1 MAVKDAL
8 VEDHKQKNNKP
19 SRVHSHYLWT
29 FFMHA
34 CNDKDQTTFVALAT
48 TINPINEAFSK
59 STIII
64 DGPID
69 SLGLYLH
76 QMQHEC

>member
-34 CNDKDQTTFVALAT
+34 CNDKDQTTFLALA
-48 TINPINEAFSK
+48 
-59 STIII
+59 III
-64 DGPID
+64 E
-69 SLGLYLH
+69 LKTF
-76 QMQHEC
+76 